1 MSTSNVAKPIFCK
14 KHPTFSI
21 KFVCSFG
28 SCASSNPLICENCMK
43 FEPQHIQT
51 HKPFIYPY
59 TEFLTIQ
66 NAKPSAKLLP
76 LLTQILQEI
85 EKKVSLY
92 SQHCEGEVQEI
103 DRDFAT
109 LFKTFFSVSETSKNF
124 LKDHV
129 KSEIKKVNEKL
140 SAYKKTLKDLT
151 ETDGGASQGKK
162 TDFLATIFSK
172 DNDKL
177 PDGLNPECE

>member
-1 MSTSNVAKPIFCK
+1 MSAPSPPKPLFCK
-14 KHPTFSI
+14 KHPTFPI

-28 SCASSNPLICENCMK
+28 SCANSNPLICENCMK

-66 NAKPSAKLLP
+66 NAKPSVKLLP
-76 LLTQILQEI
+76 LLTQILMEI
-85 EKKVSLY
+85 DKKVLLY

-103 DRDFAT
+103 DRDFAA
-109 LFKTFFSVSETSKNF
+109 LFKSFFSVSETSKNF

-129 KSEIKKVNEKL
+129 KSEIKKL
-140 SAYKKTLKDLT
+140 MRSFQHTRKTSRT
-151 ETDGGASQGKK
+151 
-162 TDFLATIFSK
+162 
-172 DNDKL
+172 
-177 PDGLNPECE
+177 